1 MKTLLTYIFCCV
13 FVVGLPSLLEAQ
25 TLHEYEKTATKL
37 LAAGDSVGALGIYR
51 QAFDGVDQ
59 MLDGSARLKMAEIA
73 EGLKY
78 YTIAKQQYSIIANS
92 DEADKFDNVRLKLAE
107 AQRKTGAYEASK
119 SNYEKVL
126 AVTKDTACI
135 SACERGLE
143 EANWALSRVT
153 EMDSVEVVQLPQSI
167 NTNNSEFGA
176 SVFGDQFYFSRLG
189 LADYKNRDKG
199 TTTSVYRVNDLK
211 LDTVALKIGLDS
223 SKHIAHFTTNTSGDK
238 VIYTVCESVGV
249 ADYRCDLYTATI
261 STSAGNEI
269 TFGKATKLDGP
280 INLAGYTQTNP
291 SLGKDALTGEELLF
305 FASNR
310 PNGEGKMDI
319 WMSRSGAD
327 GKFSTPTNLGFANT
341 KEDDVT
347 PYFHTPTQSLFFS
360 SRGHETLGGFDIN
373 RIRLDAGNWGEVVGL
388 RAPINSTFD
397 DTYYALVDG
406 PARTYFSSNR
416 PGATCEAK
424 EIQECCGFDLYSV
437 DIAIRLEVLAFDGM
451 DSTML
456 AETTVVLYDLD
467 TGEEL
472 MRFTD
477 ASNLASFPVE
487 LGGNYQLV
495 ASRPG
500 YGNDTLNFNTK
511 DIYQPT
517 LIKKNMF
524 LPPMLEMELYTFNS
538 ISRAPLNSVRIEFA
552 ELGSRDTII
561 RLDKNSNLYKF
572 QVLFGKSYR
581 AYGTRS
587 GFNSDVEI
595 IATGNYAGTGRVIRD
610 SLYLAPF
617 APLPLVLYF
626 DNDHPNPNSTSKSTT
641 LAYAE
646 TVGPYL
652 ARENKFLQLGTVG
665 RENSGRADMESF
677 FNEVKYNY
685 DKLLNFSGTLVK
697 YLQEGNEIDIILEGY
712 ASPLAQSDYNVALT
726 SRRTRSVIN
735 HFTQWE
741 KGALLPYL
749 ETGQL
754 RIRQEPLG
762 ENLSPPGI
770 NDSPANRKYSEYG
783 IKASKQRKVRII
795 DIQRREEL
803 PLSQVPRNNP
813 TDTQSIAR

>member
-1 MKTLLTYIFCCV
+1 M
-13 FVVGLPSLLEAQ
+13 LEAQ
-25 TLHEYEKTATKL
+25 TLHEYEKTAKKI
-37 LAAGDSVGALGIYR
+37 LAEGDSVGALGIYR

-59 MLDGSARLKMAEIA
+59 LLDGDARLKMAELA

-78 YTIAKQQYSIIANS
+78 YTIAKQQYAIIAAS
-92 DEADKFDNVRLKLAE
+92 DEADKFENVRLKLAE

-119 SNYEKVL
+119 SNFEQVL
-126 AVTKDTACI
+126 SITKDTACI
-135 SACERGLE
+135 SACERGIA
-143 EANWALSRVT
+143 EAKWALSRVT
-153 EMDSVEVVQLPQSI
+153 EMDSVEVIQLPQSI
-167 NTNNSEFGA
+167 NTNNSEIAA
-176 SVFGDQFYFSRLG
+176 SVFNGEFYFSRLG
-189 LADYKNRDKG
+189 LVDYKDREKG
-199 TTTSVYRVNDLK
+199 TTTSVYRVNNLE
-211 LDTVALKIGLDS
+211 LDTVALKVGLDS
-223 SKHIAHFTTNTSGDK
+223 SQHIAHFTTNTSGDK
-238 VIYTVCESVGV
+238 VIYTVCESIG
-249 ADYRCDLYTATI
+249 ATEYRCDLYSASIT
-261 STSAGNEI
+261 TSGNEI
-269 TFGKATKLDGP
+269 SFGRGAKLDGP
-280 INLAGYTQTNP
+280 MNLAGYTQSHP
-291 SLGKDALTGEELLF
+291 CLGKDELTGEDLLF

-319 WMSRSGAD
+319 WMSRIGTD
-327 GKFSTPTNLGFANT
+327 GDYSTPSNLGFVNT

-373 RIRLDAGNWGEVVGL
+373 RIRLDAGNWGEVTGL
-388 RAPINSTFD
+388 KAPINSTFD

-437 DIAIRLEVLAFDGM
+437 DIAIKLEVLAFDGM

-456 AETTVVLYDLD
+456 AETTIVLYDLD

-477 ASNLASFPVE
+477 ASNLANFPVE
-487 LGGNYQLV
+487 LGKNYQLV

-500 YGNDTLNFNTK
+500 YGNDTLNFDTK
-511 DIYQPT
+511 DIFQPT
-517 LIKKNMF
+517 LIKKNMY
-524 LPPMLEMELYTFNS
+524 LPPMLELELYTFNS
-538 ISRAPLNSVRIEFA
+538 ISRAPLTSVRIEFT

-572 QVLFGKSYR
+572 PVLFGSSYR

-587 GFNSDVEI
+587 GFNSDVEV
-595 IATGNYAGTGRVIRD
+595 IATGNYAGTGKVIRD

-626 DNDHPNPNSTSKSTT
+626 DNDHPNPNTTTMNTS

-652 ARENKFLQLGTVG
+652 ARKNKFMQLGTKG
-665 RENSGRADMESF
+665 RENVGAADMENF
-677 FNEVKYNY
+677 FNDVQHNY

-762 ENLSPPGI
+762 ENLAPKGI
-770 NDSPANRKYSEYG
+770 SDNPSNRKYSEYG
-783 IKASKQRKVRII
+783 LKASRQRKVRII